1 MSIKKNSTSSTF
13 SAESAD
19 SALDSNQ
26 PDLFGRS
33 HSVNETS
40 SAKPSSANTGLTF
53 QSLTTCEPSQQMDLE
68 ELTSSSV
75 ASHASPGPKP
85 GSSEAQKMT
94 VTSGRKW
101 VGLLESYNLAGQFAK
116 MCGAL
121 LTNQWASSAAFLTWR
136 ASATKPFHLLFQLA
150 PSMPRTAEIESGSL
164 HTPTSKA
171 NQTAPSMK
179 ERDPKSWWR
188 TPMAADGTHNH
199 CLAPS
204 VLAGKTTMTLTNQV
218 RGVQRGLWA
227 TPRVSDTKDGR
238 TLNERGQRVS
248 KSSNLVFG
256 ANLADQMKLWPTP
269 ATRDYKG
276 ANSDKHLAKARG
288 HHDQLPNAVKMVG
301 GTGGQLN
308 PTWVEWLMGY
318 PIGWTDLK
326 PSEMPSCRKSSG
338 KSAERF

>member
-13 SAESAD
+13 SAASEDLASA
-19 SALDSNQ
+19 SKQ

-33 HSVNETS
+33 HSVSES
-40 SAKPSSANTGLTF
+40 HIAKPSSANTGPTR
-53 QSLTTCEPSQQMDLE
+53 QSTTMSEPSTQMDLE

-94 VTSGRKW
+94 AISGRKW
-101 VGLLESYNLAGQFAK
+101 LNLLESYGLAGQFAK

-136 ASATKPFHLLFQLA
+136 ASATKPSHLLFRLA
-150 PSMPRTAEIESGSL
+150 PSMPRTDATASGLL

-171 NQTAPSMK
+171 NQFAPSMK
-179 ERDPKSWWR
+179 ERDLGSWWPTPGLWR

-204 VLAGKTTMTLTNQV
+204 VLSGKTTMTLTNQV
-218 RGVQRGLWA
+218 RGVQRGLWP
-227 TPRVSDTKDGR
+227 TPVARDYRHPNKKTY
-238 TLNERGQRVS
+238 LERGGGKKGEQ
-248 KSSNLVFG
+248 LVNQIGG
-256 ANLADQMKLWPTP
+256 A
-269 ATRDYKG
+269 
-276 ANSDKHLAKARG
+276 
-288 HHDQLPNAVKMVG
+288 
-301 GTGGQLN
+301 LN
-308 PTWVEWLMGY
+308 PTWVEWLMGF
-318 PIGWTDLK
+318 PVGWTNLTAEELQAVSKTECRGSK
-326 PSEMPSCRKSSG
+326 PSATRSCRKSSG